1 MTFKKLKIKLWL
13 QENKKIL
20 WLLELIFTIILVFLF
35 GNKIKIP
42 KISSLLKLSELQ
54 EPFWEHLLE
63 DSFRWQGQCGL
74 QKCKTRLSVK
84 C

>member
-42 KISSLLKLSELQ
+42 KIKFSSEAIGVTGN
-54 EPFWEHLLE
+54 PFGSIYWRILFVGRV
-63 DSFRWQGQCGL
+63 SVGCKNAKQG
-74 QKCKTRLSVK
+74 SA
-84 C
+84 

>member
-42 KISSLLKLSELQ
+42 KIKFSSEAIGVTGTLLGAFIGGFFFVGRVSVGCKNAK
-54 EPFWEHLLE
+54 
-63 DSFRWQGQCGL
+63 QG
-74 QKCKTRLSVK
+74 SA
-84 C
+84 